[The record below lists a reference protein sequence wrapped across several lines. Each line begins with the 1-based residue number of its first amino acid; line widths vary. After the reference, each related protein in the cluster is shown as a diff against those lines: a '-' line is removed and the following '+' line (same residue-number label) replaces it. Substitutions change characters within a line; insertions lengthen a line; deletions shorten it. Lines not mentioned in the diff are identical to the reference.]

1 MQFERQIGSGAPDQA
16 IEENAPPSI
25 QINPYSELGRELRK
39 WEQFPSAYGP
49 AGNPYVF
56 RAYPKMLYRAQR
68 RPNGQ
73 FACMLP
79 APTPYDF
86 ANAGEYERAVLLK
99 DTFDKSCTCIVG
111 DESEER
117 IRSGQGWSDSIPSA
131 LALAEE
137 EQRAIGQAAAEA
149 AYQAQ
154 RMSDKAKAE
163 YVNAEAQTAAH
174 VVDVAPVQK
183 KRGRAPKGV
192 KPVTE

>member
-117 IRSGQGWSDSIPSA
+117 IRVRTGLVGFDSLGFGSGRRGTARDWTGRGRSGVSGAADERQGEGGIRERRSA
-131 LALAEE
+131 DRGACGGRRPGAEE
-137 EQRAIGQAAAEA
+137 TRTRA
-149 AYQAQ
+149 
-154 RMSDKAKAE
+154 R
-163 YVNAEAQTAAH
+163 
-174 VVDVAPVQK
+174 
-183 KRGRAPKGV
+183 RA
-192 KPVTE
+192 